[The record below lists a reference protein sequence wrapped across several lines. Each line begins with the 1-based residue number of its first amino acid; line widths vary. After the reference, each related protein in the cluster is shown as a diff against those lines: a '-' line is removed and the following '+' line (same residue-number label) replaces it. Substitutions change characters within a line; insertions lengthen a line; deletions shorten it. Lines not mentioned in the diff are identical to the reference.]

1 MLGILH
7 HILRVFLHAQNLA
20 RYANIILLTVCPPVD
35 RECAE
40 PKNPGFRRLVI
51 HFKGIPKPYQH
62 TENLGILRSL
72 SRDIG
77 QKPKISDFGLFT

>member
-1 MLGILH
+1 M
-7 HILRVFLHAQNLA
+7 
-20 RYANIILLTVCPPVD
+20 D
-35 RECAE
+35 REWAE
-40 PKNPGFRRLVI
+40 GQNHGFRRLVI

>member
-1 MLGILH
+1 MPFVVAR
-7 HILRVFLHAQNLA
+7 HIDSAVVKE
-20 RYANIILLTVCPPVD
+20 LLTVCPPGY
-35 RECAE
+35 RECAK
-40 PKNPGFRRLVI
+40 PQNHGFRRLVI